1 MEFEASRAKAVDK
14 LNYFVE
20 NNLSEYS
27 KLRNFDFGPDD
38 RSNISCL
45 SPYITHGV
53 INELEVIDKS
63 LKKFSFAKNEKFIQ
77 EVLWRVYWKGWLEL
91 RPNVWSDYLVELNN
105 LRNEFKSNQNYLN
118 AIEGKTN
125 IECFNQWVK
134 ELKENNY
141 LHNHT
146 RMWFA
151 SIWIFTLELPWQLG
165 AEFFMQ
171 HLYDGDAASNTLGWR
186 WVAGV
191 QTQGKHYLASEWNI
205 RKFTNNRF
213 QNIQL
218 NENAPPIF
226 SDKTYSIGKKDFLNF
241 EILEDKILFLG
252 NSNEIAES
260 IACLKGKG
268 PTDTMELVY
277 AQANALGFDIGD
289 VIANGSALNEF
300 RLMLIRQGVDE
311 SVAQQLINEPWSV
324 LQRSPQQYSI
334 QVEKSGYLADLD
346 ALVIGQVLCE
356 AGAGRSVQE
365 SDIDHGIGIEI
376 HRSIGERVE
385 SGDAIMTLDGPFGI
399 DIHLIQRLKQAITI
413 SDYQV
418 KLGTRI
424 LETVTISDCP
434 TT

>member
-1 MEFEASRAKAVDK
+1 MIFEASRAKAIDK
-14 LNYFVE
+14 LNIFIE

-27 KLRNFDFGPDD
+27 KLRNFDFGPDN

-45 SPYITHGV
+45 SPYITHGIV
-53 INELEVIDKS
+53 NELEVIDKS
-63 LKKFSFAKNEKFIQ
+63 LKKFSFSKNEKFIQ

-125 IECFNQWVK
+125 IECFNQWGK

-165 AEFFMQ
+165 AEFFLQ

-205 RKFTNNRF
+205 KKFTNNRF

-218 NENAPPIF
+218 NENASSIF
-226 SDKTYSIGKKDFLNF
+226 NDKTYPINKKEFLNSQ
-241 EILEDKILFLG
+241 ILEDKILLIFENNMTFEFSDFKEHKFKKILLVL
-252 NSNEIAES
+252 NDTNRAIKLSEKVLKFKANLLEDQKTRLIEKS
-260 IACLKGKG
+260 INCETININDLKNI
-268 PTDTMELVY
+268 TEEVY
-277 AQANALGFDIGD
+277 ALYPTVSENLNFIQNNQLQNIKFLYRKLDQFSWQYCNKGFFNFKNYIPKI
-289 VIANGSALNEF
+289 IANFN
-300 RLMLIRQGVDE
+300 
-311 SVAQQLINEPWSV
+311 
-324 LQRSPQQYSI
+324 
-334 QVEKSGYLADLD
+334 
-346 ALVIGQVLCE
+346 
-356 AGAGRSVQE
+356 
-365 SDIDHGIGIEI
+365 
-376 HRSIGERVE
+376 
-385 SGDAIMTLDGPFGI
+385 
-399 DIHLIQRLKQAITI
+399 
-413 SDYQV
+413 
-418 KLGTRI
+418 
-424 LETVTISDCP
+424 
-434 TT
+434 

>member
-1 MEFEASRAKAVDK
+1 MIFEASRAKAIEK
-14 LNYFVE
+14 LNHFVE

-27 KLRNFDFGPDD
+27 KLRNFDFGPDN

-186 WVAGV
+186 WVAGI

-205 RKFTNNRF
+205 KKFTNNRF

-218 NENAPPIF
+218 NENASPIF

-241 EILEDKILFLG
+241 EILEDKILLIFENNMTFEFSDFKEHKFKKILLI
-252 NSNEIAES
+252 SNESNRNIKLSEKVLKFKANLLKDQKTRLIEKS
-260 IACLKGKG
+260 INCETININDLKNITEK
-268 PTDTMELVY
+268 VY
-277 AQANALGFDIGD
+277 ALYPTVSENLNFIQNNQLQNIKFLYRKLDQFSWQYCNKGFFNFKNYIPKI
-289 VIANGSALNEF
+289 IANFN
-300 RLMLIRQGVDE
+300 
-311 SVAQQLINEPWSV
+311 
-324 LQRSPQQYSI
+324 
-334 QVEKSGYLADLD
+334 
-346 ALVIGQVLCE
+346 
-356 AGAGRSVQE
+356 
-365 SDIDHGIGIEI
+365 
-376 HRSIGERVE
+376 
-385 SGDAIMTLDGPFGI
+385 
-399 DIHLIQRLKQAITI
+399 
-413 SDYQV
+413 
-418 KLGTRI
+418 
-424 LETVTISDCP
+424 
-434 TT
+434 

>member
-1 MEFEASRAKAVDK
+1 MKFEASRAKAVDK
-14 LNYFVE
+14 LNDFVE

-63 LKKFSFAKNEKFIQ
+63 LKKFSFAKSEKFIQ

-186 WVAGV
+186 WVAGI

-205 RKFTNNRF
+205 KKFTNNRF

-218 NENAPPIF
+218 NENASPIF

-241 EILEDKILFLG
+241 EILEDKILLIFENNMTFEFSDFKEHKFKKILLI
-252 NSNEIAES
+252 SNESNRNIKLSEKVLKFKANLLKDQKTRLIEKS
-260 IACLKGKG
+260 INCETININDLKNITEK
-268 PTDTMELVY
+268 VY
-277 AQANALGFDIGD
+277 ALYPTVSENLSFIQNNQLQNIKFLYRKLDQFSWQYCNKGFFNFKNYIPKI
-289 VIANGSALNEF
+289 IANFN
-300 RLMLIRQGVDE
+300 
-311 SVAQQLINEPWSV
+311 
-324 LQRSPQQYSI
+324 
-334 QVEKSGYLADLD
+334 
-346 ALVIGQVLCE
+346 
-356 AGAGRSVQE
+356 
-365 SDIDHGIGIEI
+365 
-376 HRSIGERVE
+376 
-385 SGDAIMTLDGPFGI
+385 
-399 DIHLIQRLKQAITI
+399 
-413 SDYQV
+413 
-418 KLGTRI
+418 
-424 LETVTISDCP
+424 
-434 TT
+434 